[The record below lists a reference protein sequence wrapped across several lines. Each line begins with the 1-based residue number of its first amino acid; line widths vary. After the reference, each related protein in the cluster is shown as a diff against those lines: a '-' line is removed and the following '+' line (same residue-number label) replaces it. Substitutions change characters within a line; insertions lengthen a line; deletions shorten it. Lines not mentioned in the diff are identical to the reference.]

1 MLDISM
7 FRDAEKAELVRQSEA
22 KRFRDPSIVDRII
35 EYDKMWII
43 ESHRQKSCLT
53 LKNTIGKRIRYLM
66 SNKINHMPDYVD
78 KLELMKRMPVD
89 EVSYGILESYC
100 LNIEELKAYSKY
112 VSNIEHEHSAESAT
126 CLSMRNTLIDRV
138 GNILDQKVP
147 VSQTEDDNLL
157 IEEYNLHTSPNR
169 LSHID
174 LLQKIG
180 GVDYEAGINV
190 AGNRGYYLKGVAV
203 FLSQA
208 LIQLSLRILGDKGYT
223 PVQPPY
229 FMRHDMLEHV
239 SQLND
244 FSDRLYKVVEGYD
257 AKQGKVDGLNPNEEN
272 SSLYLIATSEQPL
285 VALNYNKR
293 LEPADMPIRY
303 AGYSACFR
311 TETGRHGQDTRGIF
325 RVHQFDKIEQFVV
338 CSPNPDD
345 EFSSD
350 KMFEEML
357 NNCKT
362 LLHSLNI
369 PYRIISIVS
378 KELNLAASIK
388 YDIEGLFVGG
398 YRELVSCSN
407 CTDYQARAVNTTIC
421 TNSDDKVYAH
431 MLNSTMCAVPR
442 MICAVLESNQT
453 DDGIMIP
460 EALKPYMPERYKSII
475 PFIA

>member
-1 MLDISM
+1 M

-22 KRFRDPSIVDRII
+22 KRFRDSGIVDLII
-35 EYDKMWII
+35 KYDEMWII
-43 ESHRQKSCLT
+43 ASYRQKSCLT
-53 LKNTIGKRIRYLM
+53 LKNTIGKRIKYLM
-66 SNKINHMPDYVD
+66 SDKMNHMPDNLD
-78 KLELMKRMPVD
+78 KLEAIKRIPVD
-89 EVSYGILESYC
+89 EVTYAVLESYG
-100 LNIEELKAYSKY
+100 LGIEELKAYSKH
-112 VSNIEHEHSAESAT
+112 VSNVEHEHSSESAT
-126 CLSMRNTLIDRV
+126 YLSMRNTLIDRV
-138 GNILDQKVP
+138 GNILDPSVP

-157 IEEYNLHTSPNR
+157 IEEYNLHTSPNK

-180 GVDYEAGINV
+180 GVDYDAGINV
-190 AGNRGYYLKGVAV
+190 AGNRGYYLKGAAV
-203 FLSQA
+203 FLAQA

-229 FMRHDMLEHV
+229 FMRHDMLERV

-257 AKQGKVDGLNPNEEN
+257 AKQEKHNGANPNEQD
-272 SSLYLIATSEQPL
+272 SALYLIATSEQPL
-285 VALNYNKR
+285 VALNYNKK
-293 LEPADMPIRY
+293 LEPADLPIRY

-357 NNCKT
+357 GNCKA
-362 LLHSLNI
+362 LLQSLNI

-407 CTDYQARAVNTTIC
+407 CTDYQARAVNTTIS
-421 TNSDDKVYAH
+421 TNTDYKVYAH

-453 DDGIMIP
+453 EDGIVIP
-460 EALKPYMPERYKSII
+460 EALKPYMPERYKSSI
-475 PFIA
+475 PYVA